1 MLEIAKI
8 DKLFLKKEAKR
19 KQEKQ
24 INNQH
29 HEKKLK
35 PKHEHELHLN

>member
-24 INNQH
+24 SNYQH
-29 HEKKLK
+29 HEKKFEYH
-35 PKHEHELHLN
+35 HEHVVRQH